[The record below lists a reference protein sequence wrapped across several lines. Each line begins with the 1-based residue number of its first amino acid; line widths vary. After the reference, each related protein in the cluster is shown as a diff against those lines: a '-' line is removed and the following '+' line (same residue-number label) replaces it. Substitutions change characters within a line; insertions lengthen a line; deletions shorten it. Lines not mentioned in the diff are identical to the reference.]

1 MSRIR
6 VRRSITMEDP
16 TELLPTDDSSSLSR
30 REIGSDR
37 GSFAGE
43 RRPALRQEPD
53 VIRGGEIREGETMGV
68 ALNAEETGRRV
79 RSTLHKPDVAC
90 TTNRILPSPE
100 RGTE

>member
-16 TELLPTDDSSSLSR
+16 TELFPIDDSSSLSQ

-37 GSFAGE
+37 GSFASA
-43 RRPALRQEPD
+43 RRTALRQDPD
-53 VIRGGEIREGETMGV
+53 VIQVDEIREGETMRV
-68 ALNAEETGRRV
+68 ALSAEETTRRE

-90 TTNRILPSPE
+90 TTNRILSSPE